1 MKLIFKLLSVVLLSV
16 VVLSGCKKY
25 SEQAFDFSTSA
36 PPYVALKTY
45 TDKFVSQGT
54 DLKFVVLVRT
64 ALQQPITISYTIS
77 GDFSLSGTYI
87 LPRNTVEGTVTVA
100 IPPGIVPTG
109 IDSLNGTL
117 KLITATTMGGQIT
130 VGRIDP
136 SGEKFS
142 VIVNP

>member
-1 MKLIFKLLSVVLLSV
+1 MKLIFKLLSVILLST

-25 SEQAFDFSTSA
+25 NEQAFDFSTSA

-45 TDKFVSQGT
+45 ADKFVIQGT

-64 ALQQPITISYTIS
+64 ALQQPTTISYAIT

-87 LPRNTVEGTVTVA
+87 LPRNTVEGIVTVA
-100 IPPGIVPTG
+100 IPPGIVPIG

-136 SGEKFS
+136 SSEKFS